1 MRKRNSPGPSF
12 EVRLAK
18 AAAEARERAEHLPPG
33 TERQALLDRAVACD
47 MALTINAWVS
57 KGSDQQPVGLNPSRL
72 VGKTRRSDREQTA
85 D

>member
-1 MRKRNSPGPSF
+1 
-12 EVRLAK
+12 
-18 AAAEARERAEHLPPG
+18 
-33 TERQALLDRAVACD
+33 